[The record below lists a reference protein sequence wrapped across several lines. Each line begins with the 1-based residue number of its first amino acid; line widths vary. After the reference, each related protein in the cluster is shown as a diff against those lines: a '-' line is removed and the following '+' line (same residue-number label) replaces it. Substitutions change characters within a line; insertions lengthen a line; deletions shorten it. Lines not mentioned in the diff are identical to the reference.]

1 MKKKKVSEESKSGA
15 GAGAGVSAHTSLDKN
30 KIKALIDIAKYD
42 SSEEI
47 EDLVDRMRPA
57 EIQAAFIE
65 LAEEQSEG
73 EPDGTFYGDLA
84 STAMRDLMPHMS
96 IAGICSLVN
105 AATPENLTE
114 MIRVFGDYI
123 DYSMEE

>member
-1 MKKKKVSEESKSGA
+1 MSKSGA
-15 GAGAGVSAHTSLDKN
+15 GAGAHTSLDKN
-30 KIKALIDIAKYD
+30 KIKELVYIAKYE

-47 EDLVDRMRPA
+47 EDLVGRMRPA

-84 STAMRDLMPHMS
+84 STAMRDLMSHMS
-96 IAGICSLVN
+96 IAGICSVVN
-105 AATPENLTE
+105 AATPEDLTE

>member
-1 MKKKKVSEESKSGA
+1 MKKKKVSEESKS
-15 GAGAGVSAHTSLDKN
+15 VSGSHTSLDKN
-30 KIKALIDIAKYD
+30 KIKDLVYIAKYE

-47 EDLVDRMRPA
+47 EDSVGRMRPA

-73 EPDGTFYGDLA
+73 GADGTFYGDLA

-96 IAGICSLVN
+96 IAGICSVVN
-105 AATPENLTE
+105 AATPEDLTE